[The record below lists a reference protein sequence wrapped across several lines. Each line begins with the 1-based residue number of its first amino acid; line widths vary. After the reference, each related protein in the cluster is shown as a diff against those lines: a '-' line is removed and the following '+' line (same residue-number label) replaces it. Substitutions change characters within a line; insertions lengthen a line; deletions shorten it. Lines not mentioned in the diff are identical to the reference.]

1 MPAAIMRWLG
11 VLRGMTL
18 ICSLF
23 ITGAGRTPAL
33 GPTYH
38 TRRPASTGCVGHS
51 YNASVGGVLPRVVC
65 RDRVAWLRSQLGRAA
80 LDPTILE
87 KVQQIK

>member
-1 MPAAIMRWLG
+1 MRWLG

-23 ITGAGRTPAL
+23 ITGAGRMPAL
-33 GPTYH
+33 GSPYH
-38 TRRPASTGCVGHS
+38 TRRPASIGCVGHS
-51 YNASVGGVLPRVVC
+51 YNASVGGVLPRVA
-65 RDRVAWLRSQLGRAA
+65 RHDRVAWLRGQLGRAA

-87 KVQQIK
+87 KVKEIK